1 MLYDHRTYVCRPGT
15 IKPQMEL
22 YERLGWAV
30 QRRHLG
36 DPVFYAVTETGNVN
50 TYVHVWAYRD
60 AADRAT
66 RRAAMMA
73 DRGWQAYLEAS
84 AEAGYLIAQEN
95 RLMTP
100 TSFFAALG

>member
-15 IKPQMEL
+15 IKAQMDL
-22 YERLGWAV
+22 YEKLGWEV

-60 AADRAT
+60 AADRAA
-66 RRAAMMA
+66 RRAAMTA
-73 DRGWQAYLEAS
+73 DPGWQAYLAAS

-100 TSFFAALG
+100 TTFFADLG